1 MAGCRDVSSKVK
13 GRGSLSLGGGG
24 EGRLHKVISL
34 PPPLPPHAGLII

>member
-13 GRGSLSLGGGG
+13 GRGSLSLGGG

-34 PPPLPPHAGLII
+34 PLLFLLTRA